1 MSAKR
6 STIALGTTPPLYDMS
21 TIPVLRDKKI
31 LLGVTGSIAAYKAA
45 DLASK
50 LTQAGAQVDVILT
63 EAATKFITPLTF
75 QSVTGRKAYADLWGD
90 DAHVIHVGLGE
101 SADLLVIAPATAD
114 VIAKLA
120 HGLAND
126 LLTVTA
132 LAARCPVMIAPAMDV
147 GMFEHPATQANLKV
161 LVERG
166 ITVIGPAE
174 GRMASGLM
182 GKGRLVEPVELLGHI
197 RLMVS
202 RGGPFTGRKF
212 VVTAGG
218 TQEAIDPVRFISN
231 HSSGKQG
238 FAMAQA
244 ALDRGADVTLIA
256 GPNSL
261 PPIVGVKLANVR
273 SAADMADAVLKACV
287 DADALV
293 MAAAVADFRP
303 EAEAEQKIKRGVLEV
318 YDLRLTKTVD
328 ILMAVAEQRERTGK
342 PTLTVGF
349 AAETQNL
356 IDNAREKVFK
366 KKLSLIVANDVSA
379 ADSGFLV
386 DTNRV
391 TIVDAGG
398 GAAEL
403 PLMSKADVAEAV
415 CERIERLLA
424 SKGW

>member
-1 MSAKR
+1 MTPAPILRGKR
-6 STIALGTTPPLYDMS
+6 L
-21 TIPVLRDKKI
+21 

-50 LTQAGAQVDVILT
+50 LAQAGAHVDVILT
-63 EAATKFITPLTF
+63 EAATKFIAPLTF
-75 QSVTGRKAYADLWGD
+75 QSVTGRKAHTDLWGD

-101 SADLLVIAPATAD
+101 SAELLVIAPATAD
-114 VIAKLA
+114 AIAKMA

-126 LLTVTA
+126 LLTLTA
-132 LAARCPVMIAPAMDV
+132 LAARCPILVAPAMDG
-147 GMFEHPATQANLKV
+147 GMFEHSATQANLRT
-161 LVERG
+161 LIERDV
-166 ITVIGPAE
+166 TVIGPAE

-182 GKGRLVEPVELLGHI
+182 GKGRMVEPNELLGHI
-197 RLMVS
+197 RLALG
-202 RGGPFTGRKF
+202 RGGPLAGRRV

-218 TQEAIDPVRFISN
+218 TQEALDPVRFISN

-238 FAMAQA
+238 YAIAQA
-244 ALDRGADVTLIA
+244 ALDRGAEVTLIA

-261 PPIVGVKLANVR
+261 PPVVGAVAVNVR
-273 SAADMADAVLKACV
+273 SAAEMAEAVLKACA
-287 DADALV
+287 DADALI
-293 MAAAVADFRP
+293 MAAAVADFKP
-303 EAEAEQKIKRGVLEV
+303 ESESEQKIKRGASNG

-328 ILMAVAEQRERTGK
+328 ILMAVAEQKERTGK

-349 AAETQNL
+349 AAETQSL
-356 IDNAREKVFK
+356 IENAREKVFK

-379 ADSGFLV
+379 ADAGFFV

-398 GAAEL
+398 GASEL
-403 PLMSKADVAEAV
+403 PLMSKAEVAESV
-415 CERIERLLA
+415 CERIERLLK

>member
-1 MSAKR
+1 MTPVSIFREKR
-6 STIALGTTPPLYDMS
+6 
-21 TIPVLRDKKI
+21 I

-45 DLASK
+45 DLASQ

-114 VIAKLA
+114 VIAKMA

-132 LAARCPVMIAPAMDV
+132 LAARCLIMIAPAMDV

-218 TQEAIDPVRFISN
+218 TQEAIDPVRFVSN

-261 PPIVGVKLANVR
+261 PPIVGVKLVNVR
-273 SAADMADAVLKACV
+273 SAAEMADAVLKACV

-303 EAEAEQKIKRGVLEV
+303 EAEAEQKIKRGALEV

>member
-1 MSAKR
+1 
-6 STIALGTTPPLYDMS
+6 
-21 TIPVLRDKKI
+21 
-31 LLGVTGSIAAYKAA
+31 
-45 DLASK
+45 
-50 LTQAGAQVDVILT
+50 
-63 EAATKFITPLTF
+63 
-75 QSVTGRKAYADLWGD
+75 
-90 DAHVIHVGLGE
+90 
-101 SADLLVIAPATAD
+101 
-114 VIAKLA
+114 
-120 HGLAND
+120 
-126 LLTVTA
+126 
-132 LAARCPVMIAPAMDV
+132 
-147 GMFEHPATQANLKV
+147 
-161 LVERG
+161 
-166 ITVIGPAE
+166 
-174 GRMASGLM
+174 MASGLM
-182 GKGRLVEPVELLGHI
+182 GRGRLVEPVELLGHI

-303 EAEAEQKIKRGVLEV
+303 EAEAEQKIKRGALDV